1 MLERLPGMQLFEL
14 LVRLRAC
21 GFSTALLLLCSS
33 KSAAAAALLF
43 VAQCIPTPSS
53 QTLLL
58 PASFFTLAASVKV
71 SMSGRLLGAP
81 DPPPEPPEPEPALE
95 PEPEHQAR
103 QLVVL
108 ELVVCF
114 NMVFYRARLLVNAF
128 LLWTHE

>member
-1 MLERLPGMQLFEL
+1 
-14 LVRLRAC
+14 
-21 GFSTALLLLCSS
+21 
-33 KSAAAAALLF
+33 
-43 VAQCIPTPSS
+43 
-53 QTLLL
+53 
-58 PASFFTLAASVKV
+58 
-71 SMSGRLLGAP
+71 MSGRLLGAP